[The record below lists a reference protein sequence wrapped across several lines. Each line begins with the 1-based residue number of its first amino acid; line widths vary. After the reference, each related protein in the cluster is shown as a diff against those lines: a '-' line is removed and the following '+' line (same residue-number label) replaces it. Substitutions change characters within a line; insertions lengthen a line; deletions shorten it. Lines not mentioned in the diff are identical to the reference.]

1 MDRFLN
7 EFEDHFRAGFL
18 PDLEQ
23 TLAKVQH
30 EKVYACAFGTDSDW
44 VTLFLAVNTEESLAG
59 HIVSMKE
66 QGLCDSEEDEI
77 YYRWGCSEYRYGE
90 DTHFNHISRLLYGT
104 EEVQKH
110 KDEIMRIIAKV
121 VNETADDVFARYGQA
136 KADIT
141 FFVSLT
147 DDDLAEEIENQSVHQ
162 MTVPSLA
169 SKFLKRYDG
178 MKQNELT

>member
-1 MDRFLN
+1 MGN
-7 EFEDHFRAGFL
+7 
-18 PDLEQ
+18 
-23 TLAKVQH
+23 
-30 EKVYACAFGTDSDW
+30 
-44 VTLFLAVNTEESLAG
+44 AVHGGKYRGILAG

-77 YYRWGCSEYRYGE
+77 YYRWGCSEYQYGE
-90 DTHFNHISRLLYGT
+90 DTHFNHISRLLYVT
-104 EEVQKH
+104 EEVQEY
-110 KDEIMRIIAKV
+110 KDEIIRIIAKV

-147 DDDLAEEIENQSVHQ
+147 DDDLAEEIENQSVHH

-178 MKQNELT
+178 IS

>member
-1 MDRFLN
+1 M
-7 EFEDHFRAGFL
+7 DHFLSAFENQFRTGFL

-23 TLAKVQH
+23 TLAKVEH

-44 VTLFLAVNTEESLAG
+44 ATLFMAVNTEESLAG
-59 HIVSMKE
+59 HISSMKE
-66 QGLCDSEEDEI
+66 QGLCDTEEDEI
-77 YYRWGCSEYRYGE
+77 YYRWGCSEYQYGE
-90 DTHFNHISRLLYGT
+90 DTHFNHISRLLYAT
-104 EEVQKH
+104 EEVQEY
-110 KDEIMRIIAKV
+110 KDEIIRIIAKV

-169 SKFLKRYDG
+169 SEFLKRY
-178 MKQNELT
+178 E

>member
-1 MDRFLN
+1 MDLVLN
-7 EFEDHFRAGFL
+7 EFEDHFRASFL

-23 TLAKVQH
+23 TLSKVQD

-44 VTLFLAVNTEESLAG
+44 VTLFMALNTEESLSK
-59 HIVSMKE
+59 HITNMKE
-66 QGLCDSEEDEI
+66 QGLCDSEQDEI
-77 YYRWGCSEYRYGE
+77 YYRWGCSEYQYGE

-110 KDEIMRIIAKV
+110 KDEIIRIIAKV
-121 VNETADDVFARYGQA
+121 VNETVDDVFARYGQT

-162 MTVPSLA
+162 MTVSSLA

-178 MKQNELT
+178 IN

>member
-7 EFEDHFRAGFL
+7 KFENQFRAGFL
-18 PDLEQ
+18 SDLEQ
-23 TLAKVQH
+23 TLSKVQD

-59 HIVSMKE
+59 HISSMNE
-66 QGLCDSEEDEI
+66 QELCDSEQDEI
-77 YYRWGCSEYRYGE
+77 YYRWCCSEYQYGE
-90 DTHFNHISRLLYGT
+90 DTHFNHISRLLYAT
-104 EEVQKH
+104 EDVQKY
-110 KDEIMRIIAKV
+110 KDEIIRIIAKV
-121 VNETADDVFARYGQA
+121 VNETADDVFARYGQT

-147 DDDLAEEIENQSVHQ
+147 DDDLAEEIENQSVHH
-162 MTVPSLA
+162 MTLLSLA

-178 MKQNELT
+178 IN

>member
-1 MDRFLN
+1 MDHFLS
-7 EFEDHFRAGFL
+7 EFEIQFRAGFL
-18 PDLEQ
+18 SDLEQ

-44 VTLFLAVNTEESLAG
+44 VTLFMAVNTEESLSK
-59 HIVSMKE
+59 HITNMKE
-66 QGLCDSEEDEI
+66 QGLCDSEQDEV
-77 YYRWGCSEYRYGE
+77 YYRWGCSEYQYGE
-90 DTHFNHISRLLYGT
+90 ETHFNHISRLLYAT
-104 EEVQKH
+104 EEVQGY
-110 KDEIMRIIAKV
+110 KDEIIRIIAKV

-178 MKQNELT
+178 MNQNELT